1 MTAARS
7 RPLLGLV
14 VPALLLG
21 WWSLWSLGAT
31 ATVFAPLD
39 EVAATF
45 LRELRDGQLL
55 SDATTTVSRALTGFT
70 LGASAGVLLGVA
82 MAMSRPLEATVGP
95 LFHALRQVPLL
106 GWLPLIGLWLG
117 NGDEA
122 KLVMISLAAFYPSM
136 LNAFAG
142 VSGVDRKYGEVA
154 EVYGFDAEQRFFRVL
169 LPAASPMI
177 LTGLSQALAFAW
189 IGTIGSELLLGT
201 GSGLGATL
209 AMGQAQQ
216 RMDIV
221 LVAVATTG
229 ALGFALNSAL
239 LSARKRLLRWQ
250 PVAN

>member
-1 MTAARS
+1 MSRARA
-7 RPLLGLV
+7 LLGLV

-21 WWSLWSLGAT
+21 WWWLWSQSASPS
-31 ATVFAPLD
+31 AFAPLH

-45 LRELRDGQLL
+45 VLELRDGQLL
-55 SDATTTVSRALTGFT
+55 SDSAATVSRALTGFT

-82 MAMSRPLEATVGP
+82 MAMSRPVETAVGP

-122 KLVMISLAAFYPSM
+122 KLLMISLAAFYPSV
-136 LNAFAG
+136 LNAFSG
-142 VSGVDRKYGEVA
+142 VSGVDRRYHDVA
-154 EVYGFDAEQRFFRVL
+154 EVFGFDAEQRFVRVL
-169 LPAASPMI
+169 LPAALPMI
-177 LTGLSQALAFAW
+177 LTGLSQSLAFAW
-189 IGTIGSELLLGT
+189 IGAIGSELLLGT

-221 LVAVATTG
+221 LVAVAATG
-229 ALGFALNSAL
+229 ALGFALNTL
-239 LSARKRLLRWQ
+239 LLRARRHLLRWQ
-250 PVAN
+250 PASL